1 MPVSG
6 FARYRAPTPSD
17 GLDLELDGGGAVN
30 QRDRDDGEQYDPLL
44 DEMPETAI
52 GEGVDIRGEL
62 QFDRML
68 RVDGSFEGKLNS
80 TGSVV
85 VGRKGCLMADV
96 KGMDALVIDGGKVI
110 GDVQVDRL
118 VLRGT
123 AFLQGNFS
131 CKSLSVGMHCAITG
145 RSNTHALAPE
155 IIDAEGGVIMLEQ
168 GLSVEHYYAAKRER
182 ARADAAKL
190 YAARQKV
197 PSSAMGGVRGAPKGS
212 QQPQY
217 SSGLGTLSPRPTPIE
232 PTGKRAV
239 EGEEGGESKADDAAA
254 PETAPEPGPVMASPE
269 AEAEAEVVAEAK
281 AAAADGEEEAKG
293 EEAPVPLADS

>member
-1 MPVSG
+1 
-6 FARYRAPTPSD
+6 
-17 GLDLELDGGGAVN
+17 
-30 QRDRDDGEQYDPLL
+30 
-44 DEMPETAI
+44 MPETAI

-155 IIDAEGGVIMLEQ
+155 IIDVEGGVIMLEQ
-168 GLSVEHYYAAKRER
+168 GLSIEQYYAAKRER

-190 YAARQKV
+190 ARQKV
-197 PSSAMGGVRGAPKGS
+197 PSSAMGGVRGGQHKGG
-212 QQPQY
+212 QQAASQY
-217 SSGLGTLSPRPTPIE
+217 SSGLGALSPRPSN
-232 PTGKRAV
+232 GGSSGA
-239 EGEEGGESKADDAAA
+239 GEGGDESKAGDAAA
-254 PETAPEPGPVMASPE
+254 PETAPEPVAATSASPE
-269 AEAEAEVVAEAK
+269 AEAAAVPAAEGEAETKAEDPAP
-281 AAAADGEEEAKG
+281 APAD
-293 EEAPVPLADS
+293 P